1 MVTFQNQ
8 NVHFPFAED
17 RIWPRL
23 KCDFITE
30 CSAFGVRWVCNI
42 VDLSQRG
49 LGIVSSAKLYKG
61 DTVDISE
68 PRTKAQVV
76 WVEKG
81 RVGLKVLN

>member
-1 MVTFQNQ
+1 MVAFRDES
-8 NVHFPFAED
+8 VHFPFAED

-23 KCDFITE
+23 KCDLITE
-30 CSAFGVRWVCNI
+30 CSAFGVRWVCHI

-61 DTVDISE
+61 DTLDISD
-68 PRTKAQVV
+68 PRTKARVV